1 MLDFYASINKR
12 PNRYADPNSVQGL
25 LSVRKLCIVRGGYQ
39 QGRRPY
45 VNFLGASYSNEE
57 LSQRDDARIALATTK
72 DGHRLGVLRA
82 HTPWHRTPHSL
93 STRSA
98 INSMVRNRRF
108 HLANG
113 ADAVSVFMEF
123 VESHTTGKLPVHPSY
138 LELKRILVE
147 HSEFRS
153 NDDAVALAKARL
165 VDTETESG
173 ALPSEVLGQIESA
186 AIAGQSATRNKQS
199 QVPPLNVD

>member
-1 MLDFYASINKR
+1 
-12 PNRYADPNSVQGL
+12 
-25 LSVRKLCIVRGGYQ
+25 
-39 QGRRPY
+39 
-45 VNFLGASYSNEE
+45 
-57 LSQRDDARIALATTK
+57 
-72 DGHRLGVLRA
+72 
-82 HTPWHRTPHSL
+82 
-93 STRSA
+93 
-98 INSMVRNRRF
+98 MVRNRRF

-199 QVPPLNVD
+199 QVPPLKVSSEKSKLPPMRKAAN